1 MDKKRVL
8 ILMGGKSAEHEVSLQ
23 SAKNVISA
31 LDRNKF
37 EPVIVGI
44 SKVGEWFFMDGPD
57 YLDNPND
64 PKNISLKS
72 NGKPLFV
79 VPGSD
84 DPLTIKESNDRIGQ
98 IDAAFPVLHG
108 PYGEDGTMQG
118 FLQIV
123 GIPFVGAGV
132 MGSAVGM
139 DKEAMKRLFRD
150 AGVPS
155 ADFFVF
161 YDHKK
166 DEIDY
171 NKITEKLGLPLFI
184 KPCNLGSSV
193 GVSRVTNEEEFKKA
207 IEEAFSHDSKII
219 VEENIKGRELECSV
233 LGNKELSASVP
244 GEVITN
250 TEKHGFYSYEAKYL
264 DEHGAQLKIPAQ
276 LPEETV
282 KKIQEVSI
290 KAYRALFCEGMGRV
304 DSFLMENGKIMV
316 NEINTLP
323 GFTAI
328 SMYPKLWEATG
339 KTYKDLITELIELA
353 IERGA

>member
-1 MDKKRVL
+1 
-8 ILMGGKSAEHEVSLQ
+8 MGGKSAEHEVSLQ
-23 SAKNVISA
+23 SAKNVIGA
-31 LDRNKF
+31 LNPDKF

-44 SKVGEWFFMDGPD
+44 SKAGEWFLMDVESYIENVG
-57 YLDNPND
+57 D
-64 PKNISLKS
+64 PINISLKS
-72 NGKPLFV
+72 NGKPLIV
-79 VPGSD
+79 VPGSSS
-84 DPLTIKESNDRIGQ
+84 PLVIKESGESIGQ

-171 NKITEKLGLPLFI
+171 NKITEKLGATLFI

-193 GVSRVTNEEEFKKA
+193 GVSRVTNEEEFSKA
-207 IEEAFSHDSKII
+207 VGVAFSHDSKIL
-219 VEENIKGRELECSV
+219 VEENINGREIECSV

-250 TEKHGFYSYEAKYL
+250 TEKHDFYSYAAKYL
-264 DEHGAQLKIPAQ
+264 DEHGAELKIPAD

-282 KKIQEVSI
+282 KRIQEVSM

-304 DSFLMENGKIMV
+304 DSFLLENGKIMV
-316 NEINTLP
+316 NEINTIP

-328 SMYPKLWEATG
+328 SMYPKLWEASG
-339 KTYKDLITELIELA
+339 KTYSDLITELIELA
-353 IERGA
+353 IERGI